1 MKKPCGHTAP
11 RCSTGNPME
20 TSKEDKPVRIPKA
33 PPNEDREGIP
43 PDPVITIWLALLPF
57 ALLFFA
63 FCLHGCPR

>member
-1 MKKPCGHTAP
+1 
-11 RCSTGNPME
+11 ME